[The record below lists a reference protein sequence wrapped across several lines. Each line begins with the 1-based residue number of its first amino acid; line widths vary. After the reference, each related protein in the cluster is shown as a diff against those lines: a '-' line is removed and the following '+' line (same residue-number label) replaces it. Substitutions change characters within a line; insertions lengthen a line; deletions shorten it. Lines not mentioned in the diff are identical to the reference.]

1 MNLASME
8 VSIVFAQRV
17 ILNETVIEFG
27 LSYQLK
33 NYWNLA
39 EGVIRRRRLADTQ
52 PYPVIVKYGSWE
64 TNHVLQIQLASP
76 I

>member
-1 MNLASME
+1 MK
-8 VSIVFAQRV
+8 
-17 ILNETVIEFG
+17 TVIEFG
-27 LSYQLK
+27 LSYHLK

-39 EGVIRRRRLADTQ
+39 EGVIRWGRLADTQ

-64 TNHVLQIQLASP
+64 TNHVLQIQLTWP